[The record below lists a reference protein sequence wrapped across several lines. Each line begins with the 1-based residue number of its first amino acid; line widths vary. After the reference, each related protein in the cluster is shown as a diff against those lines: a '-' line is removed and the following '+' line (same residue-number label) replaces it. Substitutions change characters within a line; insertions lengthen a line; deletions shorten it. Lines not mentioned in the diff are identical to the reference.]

1 MVRCSARIISL
12 QPDLQYIFNPGGGV
26 LNPDGS
32 LRRNALVIGVR
43 SSLNF

>member
-43 SSLNF
+43 